1 MKEYCVKEGL
11 KLNPNIWN
19 DLNNIEV
26 LENWLMLLDRME
38 LFTRSEE
45 KNAEL
50 KSQKSDYGIKMKSLM
65 SANIEKQTKSLTLE
79 TLTLRGELEKYKEI
93 LIKFQNMQKLNQ
105 QLNADQD
112 LNFLVSGLDDKDY
125 NVLSE
130 LDKIDAEKMD
140 LEDMMEH
147 RDSML
152 HSGIKTE

>member
-1 MKEYCVKEGL
+1 
-11 KLNPNIWN
+11 
-19 DLNNIEV
+19 
-26 LENWLMLLDRME
+26 
-38 LFTRSEE
+38 
-45 KNAEL
+45 
-50 KSQKSDYGIKMKSLM
+50 MKSLM